1 MWICVRSKDAQ
12 KQVARRS
19 LKGAR
24 TLVKRQN
31 ELVQLPEVCKM
42 HKTMVFG
49 LLFFITFLAIIE
61 GIGAMV
67 TCSGRLINA
76 PVNSYDD
83 YLIVEYFLIFIC
95 FYQKQLMGKVDQIQ
109 ILSTSLSL
117 HGLTNENLLLEA
129 K

>member
-1 MWICVRSKDAQ
+1 MWICLRSKDAQ

-42 HKTMVFG
+42 HKKMAFA

-61 GIGAMV
+61 GIGAYA
-67 TCSGRLINA
+67 TCSGDLANA

-83 YLIVEYFLIFIC
+83 YLIDEYFLIFIC
-95 FYQKQLMGKVDQIQ
+95 CY
-109 ILSTSLSL
+109 
-117 HGLTNENLLLEA
+117 
-129 K
+129 